1 MLGRCLS
8 QEKRFDEANGLL
20 SEGLAIQ
27 ERVFGKTHPRVAS
40 ALNDLG
46 NVAMGQERFDDAERH
61 FRRIGEIYRSV
72 YGEKHYLVGIAT
84 SNLAGVYMARRDFTT
99 AEKMYRAAV
108 ATFST
113 TQSPDHLN
121 TGIARIKLGRS
132 LLRQG
137 RTVEAEAESK
147 AGYDIVS
154 RQTAPTVSWLKSAR
168 KDLADE
174 YDALHRPD
182 DAARY
187 RAEAARV
194 SK

>member
-1 MLGRCLS
+1 V
-8 QEKRFDEANGLL
+8 RFDEANALL
-20 SEGLAIQ
+20 SEALVIQ
-27 ERVFGKTHPRVAS
+27 ERVFGNVHPRVAS

-108 ATFST
+108 ATFT
-113 TQSPDHLN
+113 DTQSRDHLN

-137 RTVEAEAESK
+137 RAAEAEVESK

-154 RQTAPTVSWLKSAR
+154 KQTAPTVSWLKTAR
-168 KDLADE
+168 EDLAAA
-174 YDALHRPD
+174 YDVLHRPEE
-182 DAARY
+182 AAQY
-187 RAEAARV
+187 RAEAARLEQ
-194 SK
+194 K